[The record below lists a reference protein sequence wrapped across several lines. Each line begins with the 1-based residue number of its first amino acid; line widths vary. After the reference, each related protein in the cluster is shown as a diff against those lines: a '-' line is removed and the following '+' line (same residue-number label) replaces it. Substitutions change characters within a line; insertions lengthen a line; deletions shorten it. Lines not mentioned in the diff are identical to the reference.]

1 MAITNGYATRNQI
14 KAALRIGT
22 ADNIDDELIDNCA
35 GAASRLIDGFCNRKF
50 WAVGSATARVFQAE
64 DSFFCSIDDISGT
77 ALTLQ
82 TSTNAD
88 GVFDTTWSST
98 DWQLEPLNGDL
109 DGITW
114 AYDKIRAVGDYL
126 FPTVNANYGEQAL
139 VQVTARYGWASVP
152 SPVKQACIIQSSR
165 LFKRL
170 DSPLGVAGFGDLGA
184 IRVSRFLDPDMAQLV
199 EPYRRMRMFA

>member
-1 MAITNGYATRNQI
+1 MTILNGYATKNQI

-22 ADNIDDELIDNCA
+22 ADTVDDDLIDNCA

-77 ALTLQ
+77 AITLQ

-88 GVFDTTWSST
+88 GVFDTTWSPT

-109 DGITW
+109 DGIAW
-114 AYDKIRAVGDYL
+114 AYDKIRAIGDYL
-126 FPTVNANYGEQAL
+126 FPTVNANYGSQAL
-139 VQVTARYGWASVP
+139 VKVTANFGWPYVP
-152 SPVKQACIIQSSR
+152 ETITQATIIQASR
-165 LFKRL
+165 IFKRY
-170 DSPLGVAGFGDLGA
+170 DSPLGVAGFGDMGA
-184 IRVSRFLDPDMAQLV
+184 IRVSRALDPDVAQLV
-199 EPYRRMRMFA
+199 EPYRRMRLFA